1 METDILIAVCLAS
14 WLVTLGVV
22 KLLMRHSDMGF
33 IVGSIVGLLMAAAA
47 GGAYYQHLAACR
59 TCI

>member
-1 METDILIAVCLAS
+1 METYILIAICLIA

-22 KLLMRHSDMGF
+22 KLLMRQSDMAF

-59 TCI
+59 TCL

>member
-1 METDILIAVCLAS
+1 METYILIAVCLVV

-22 KLLMRHSDMGF
+22 QLLMRQSDMAF
-33 IVGSIVGLLMAAAA
+33 VTGSIVGLLMAAAA

-59 TCI
+59 TCL